1 MVSACFPCDFIFFFF
16 SNYVFV
22 LIIRSPVVSVTM
34 TCHILSVMGDIA
46 SNLNDDTKARIVGK
60 CCGSGLQNGTEVIV
74 NVTKLLI
81 VIIIKCSRHW

>member
-1 MVSACFPCDFIFFFF
+1 MVSACFACHFVLKYVFND
-16 SNYVFV
+16 VFV

-60 CCGSGLQNGTEVIV
+60 CCVSEINL
-74 NVTKLLI
+74 NVTQKL
-81 VIIIKCSRHW
+81 

>member
-1 MVSACFPCDFIFFFF
+1 MVSACFACHFVLKYIF
-16 SNYVFV
+16 NDVFV

-60 CCGSGLQNGTEVIV
+60 CCVSEINL
-74 NVTKLLI
+74 NVTQKL
-81 VIIIKCSRHW
+81 

>member
-1 MVSACFPCDFIFFFF
+1 MISFFFF